1 MPRFP
6 ATGPQSSSLN
16 SAWQSVQCNLNG
28 EESGEKRTRLGERDC
43 GPSHSSFSFFLVAN
57 DREERKRHCAPC
69 CSRSPWGPLPAAGI
83 WPTRQG
89 FLRSRVCRDRHHKTQ
104 YNDKARPQTHRKRK
118 ERHRDPR
125 TRGSTNHAPTLSSL
139 LRFATTICIPAP
151 ERTVLAGRDPTN
163 RPVTSSASRSC
174 PSPPRPGMRTL
185 QHASSNG
192 HPVSGT
198 CPLELKVEP
207 TPTSQRRCWLAA
219 DLGLGGEG
227 AQKWAG
233 PCPTAN
239 SMTFPMAVL
248 CSRRGPRKWESS
260 VAES

>member
-1 MPRFP
+1 MLQPF
-6 ATGPQSSSLN
+6 SLG
-16 SAWQSVQCNLNG
+16 A
-28 EESGEKRTRLGERDC
+28 
-43 GPSHSSFSFFLVAN
+43 
-57 DREERKRHCAPC
+57 
-69 CSRSPWGPLPAAGI
+69 PLPAAGI

-89 FLRSRVCRDRHHKTQ
+89 FLRSRVCRDRSSQDTMT
-104 YNDKARPQTHRKRK
+104 RPAPKPTEKEKKDTGTREPEDPPTTH
-118 ERHRDPR
+118 PR
-125 TRGSTNHAPTLSSL
+125 THAPTLSSL

-151 ERTVLAGRDPTN
+151 ERTVLVGRGPAN

-174 PSPPRPGMRTL
+174 PSAPRPGMRTL

-198 CPLELKVEP
+198 CPLELKVEA

-233 PCPTAN
+233 PSPTAN

-248 CSRRGPRKWESS
+248 CSRKGPRKWESS